1 VFSEDIF
8 QILLC
13 LQVKSGMEPYP
24 AIWLETRLYWLSFHS
39 QSHDSYLCYSLTQCI
54 NYSQLQKLTNHA

>member
-1 VFSEDIF
+1 MVVVDNLEAQVKSEKLKKKVVGLVNKVFSEDIF

-24 AIWLETRLYWLSFHS
+24 AI
-39 QSHDSYLCYSLTQCI
+39 
-54 NYSQLQKLTNHA
+54 